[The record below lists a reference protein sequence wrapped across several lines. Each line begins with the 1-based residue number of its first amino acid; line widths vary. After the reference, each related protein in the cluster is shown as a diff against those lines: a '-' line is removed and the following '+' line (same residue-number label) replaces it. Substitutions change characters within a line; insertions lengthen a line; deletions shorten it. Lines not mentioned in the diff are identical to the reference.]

1 MFASR
6 PVGCTSRWFAISR
19 PWDCGP
25 SDAPR
30 ASARG
35 ASPWVSAP
43 LHASAS
49 SRRRA
54 SPDDAALARARVTTR
69 ASTSGGESRAASAAA
84 AAGKP
89 NDAVRRRAI
98 RRPAPTPG
106 SVSDAVPST
115 STGSDEPDDA
125 RCPERSPPRTK
136 SSTARAKRG
145 GKNQKPKPPRDA
157 NDASDA
163 SSASR
168 RAAPRRRERPR
179 RGARSKSTSARDS
192 KDPFDEYG
200 GILTAEQEAELGGA
214 IQELLRVEAMEKRL
228 ADESIARELRLESE
242 GAAGADATADVFSKD
257 FGKTRS
263 RSRKSSASPSVGRD
277 VNSPAFRRELA
288 LELRLDSPA
297 TLQRIVDR
305 GQSARRAFVT
315 RNANFARRVAFELYE
330 KLNPADKGI
339 LSLSD
344 LTQEGCAGLAR
355 AADKFDPARG
365 YKFTT
370 YSYFWVRKAVIDS
383 INNCGRTIRLP
394 VYMCETLQRKKR
406 ETRAFLHARGRYPTD
421 EELSHAMGVSLR
433 RIKELEQ
440 WAMAAESLDETRED
454 ADGNRSERSDVA
466 LALATDLSGSNL
478 DAARLAESAAV
489 ADIEADLL
497 GQDLEDAL
505 STLLPREQF
514 VLRHRFGLA
523 SATTK
528 ALGSGSYEEEDKWL
542 KANPADAEDA
552 LRAARSPDFYDAQD
566 AFNPGEHGGVSRALL
581 GPLLGVSAETV
592 RTVERRALAKLKDPR
607 RAGHV
612 LSWLDP
618 EARDRLVKGNAETFA
633 DAVEA
638 AVVAANERRAARAR
652 GVAARGGGGGGGD
665 GDGTRRRRKTG
676 RVVRVA
682 GRGAAAPPEAREPAE
697 DETRVESTDEAITLD
712 TR

>member
-6 PVGCTSRWFAISR
+6 PVGCTSRRFAISR

-84 AAGKP
+84 AGTP
-89 NDAVRRRAI
+89 TDGVRRRAI
-98 RRPAPTPG
+98 RRPAPTPI

-157 NDASDA
+157 NDANDANDA

-200 GILTAEQEAELGGA
+200 GVLTAEQEAELGGA

-228 ADESIARELRLESE
+228 ADESIARELRQESE

-257 FGKTRS
+257 FGKTTS
-263 RSRKSSASPSVGRD
+263 RSRKSSAPPSVGRD

-288 LELRLDSPA
+288 QELRLDSPA

-315 RNANFARRVAFELYE
+315 RNANFARRVALELYE

-478 DAARLAESAAV
+478 DSARLAESAAV

-505 STLLPREQF
+505 STLLPRERF

-542 KANPADAEDA
+542 KANPAEAEDA
-552 LRAARSPDFYDAQD
+552 LRAARSPNFYDTQD

-618 EARDRLVKGNAETFA
+618 EARDRSVKGNAETFA

-665 GDGTRRRRKTG
+665 GTRRRKNG

-682 GRGAAAPPEAREPAE
+682 GRGAAAPTEAREPAE
-697 DETRVESTDEAITLD
+697 DETRVETPDDAITLD

>member
-1 MFASR
+1 MFGSS
-6 PVGCTSRWFAISR
+6 PVGCSLRRFVILR
-19 PWDCGP
+19 QWDCGP
-25 SDAPR
+25 SGAPR

-35 ASPWVSAP
+35 ASPWVAAP
-43 LHASAS
+43 LHASAR

-54 SPDDAALARARVTTR
+54 SHVAALARARGTTR
-69 ASTSGGESRAASAAA
+69 ASTSGADSRAVSGATANQPAD
-84 AAGKP
+84 G
-89 NDAVRRRAI
+89 VRRRAI
-98 RRPAPTPG
+98 RRPTPTPG

-115 STGSDEPDDA
+115 STRSDEPDDA
-125 RCPERSPPRTK
+125 RCPERSPPQTK

-145 GKNQKPKPPRDA
+145 GKNRKPKLPRDA
-157 NDASDA
+157 NDANDA

-168 RAAPRRRERPR
+168 RVAPRRRERPR
-179 RGARSKSTSARDS
+179 RGTRSKSKSARDS

-228 ADESIARELRLESE
+228 ADESIARELRQESG
-242 GAAGADATADVFSKD
+242 GAAGANAAVDVFSKD

-263 RSRKSSASPSVGRD
+263 RSRKTSESPRVGRD

-394 VYMCETLQRKKR
+394 VYMCETIQRKKR
-406 ETRAFLHARGRYPTD
+406 ETRAFLHAHGRYPTD

-433 RIKELEQ
+433 RVRELDQ

-478 DAARLAESAAV
+478 DAAQLAESAAV

-528 ALGSGSYEEEDKWL
+528 ALGSGSYEEEGKWL
-542 KANPADAEDA
+542 KANPAEAENA
-552 LRAARSPDFYDAQD
+552 LRAAHSPDFYDTQS
-566 AFNPGEHGGVSRALL
+566 AFNPGEHGGVSRSLL

-592 RTVERRALAKLKDPR
+592 RTVERRALAKLKDPK

-618 EARDRLVKGNAETFA
+618 EARDRLVRGNAETFA

-638 AVVAANERRAARAR
+638 AVAAANERRAARAR
-652 GVAARGGGGGGGD
+652 GNTARGD
-665 GDGTRRRRKTG
+665 GDGDATRRRRKNG

-682 GRGAAAPPEAREPAE
+682 GRGASAPSEARDFPE
-697 DETRVESTDEAITLD
+697 DETRVETTDASITLD
-712 TR
+712 SR